1 MPCDVAMT
9 KRRRTV
15 HSQRLELIKSSRE
28 AALAAIQIYN
38 NPLITF
44 KTENFIVLM
53 IIAWTYLLHAYYR
66 ANSIEYRHYKM
77 GNKRRIFERID
88 GQYKYYALSLC
99 LKMEACPL
107 DRNTKNNLL
116 FLIGLRNQVEHSRA
130 AELDSYLSGRY
141 QACAL
146 NYNNYIKMLF
156 GNKYALD
163 EYLTYSIQFAEMNYQ
178 QAKVFA
184 ESEVKIPISIR
195 SYIRQFDE
203 TLSNQE
209 IDSDR
214 YSYRILFTKK
224 LTGKRG
230 QADRVIEFIAPES
243 DLANNISKEYWVQKE
258 VEKPKYLPSEVV
270 KIAQEADFTSFGI
283 GQHTELWKKE
293 DARNPG
299 KGYGIKVS
307 KQWYWYQRWVDFVLE
322 YLRARAAETRRES

>member
-1 MPCDVAMT
+1 MT
-9 KRRRTV
+9 KRRRTIY
-15 HSQRLELIKSSRE
+15 SQRLELINSSRE

-53 IIAWTYLLHAYYR
+53 IIAWTYLFHAYYR
-66 ANSIEYRHYKM
+66 ANHIEYRYYKM
-77 GNKRRIFERID
+77 GSKRRIFEKID
-88 GQYKYYALSLC
+88 GQYKYWELSRC
-99 LKMEACPL
+99 LKVEACPL
-107 DRNTKNNLL
+107 DRDTKNNIL

-130 AELDSYLSGRY
+130 AELDTYLSGRY

-146 NYNNYIKMLF
+146 NYNNYLKMLF

-178 QAKVFA
+178 QEKVFA
-184 ESEVKIPISIR
+184 ESEEKIPVSIR

-203 TLSNQE
+203 ALSDEE
-209 IDSDR
+209 INSDR
-214 YSYRILFTKK
+214 YSYRILFKKK

-243 DLANNISKEYWVQKE
+243 DLAENISKEYWVQKE

-270 KIAQEADFTSFGI
+270 KVAQEAGFTSFRI
-283 GQHTELWKKE
+283 GRHTELWKKE
-293 DARNPG
+293 DAKNPG

-322 YLRARAAETRRES
+322 YLRVRAAETRRES